1 MHIFL
6 HSQANFGRFFADQPT
21 GQDSRPV
28 FCGIGVQKR
37 VIYVSPRWNDKMA
50 TFLTTAL
57 HRSRVESN
65 FGAQSTCIMSLRS
78 QFWTFFEPTDPDLMQ
93 KCRGNVLTLPLLCLD
108 MHSMLFWPIGG
119 PFSKKK
125 MHEIHVLQNT
135 EIRLEN
141 TRNTRTGCAT
151 RSSRPEISESV
162 WYGGQ
167 QLSGPASTKSA
178 IYAQIA
184 KNRPKCAFLGPKMQ
198 ILTPKFWDQNLKLY
212 VPPRWYANMA
222 TFLCWQCCTGSS

>member
-1 MHIFL
+1 
-6 HSQANFGRFFADQPT
+6 
-21 GQDSRPV
+21 
-28 FCGIGVQKR
+28 
-37 VIYVSPRWNDKMA
+37 MA

-135 EIRLEN
+135 EIQFEN
-141 TRNTRTGCAT
+141 TRNTKKGTARYDLGSYPNTVAEFQYQYRKCTDLQFPFAHHLQQ
-151 RSSRPEISESV
+151 SDV
-162 WYGGQ
+162 W
-167 QLSGPASTKSA
+167 K
-178 IYAQIA
+178 
-184 KNRPKCAFLGPKMQ
+184 AFH
-198 ILTPKFWDQNLKLY
+198 
-212 VPPRWYANMA
+212 
-222 TFLCWQCCTGSS
+222 

>member
-1 MHIFL
+1 MDACFPSLLWTNIFIFIYHHVGITKVQLFGLAALHRRLLWGSVKDNFGPKMHIFL

-21 GQDSRPV
+21 GQESRPV

-65 FGAQSTCIMSLRS
+65 FGAQSTCIMLLRS
-78 QFWTFFEPTDPDLMQ
+78 QFWTFFEPTDPDSMQ
-93 KCRGNVLTLPLLCLD
+93 NCEGNVLTLPLLCLD
-108 MHSMLFWPIGG
+108 IHSMLFWPIGG

-125 MHEIHVLQNT
+125 MQEIHVLQNT

-167 QLSGPASTKSA
+167 QLSGPASTNSA
-178 IYAQIA
+178 I
-184 KNRPKCAFLGPKMQ
+184 
-198 ILTPKFWDQNLKLY
+198 
-212 VPPRWYANMA
+212 
-222 TFLCWQCCTGSS
+222 